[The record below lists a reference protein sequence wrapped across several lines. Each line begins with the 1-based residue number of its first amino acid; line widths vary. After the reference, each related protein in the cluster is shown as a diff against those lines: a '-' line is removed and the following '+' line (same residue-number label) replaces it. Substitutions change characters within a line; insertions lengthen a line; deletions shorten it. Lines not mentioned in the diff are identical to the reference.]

1 MKLLVLGAGG
11 VGGYFGG
18 RLAQAGVDVTFLV
31 RPARRDQIV
40 GHGLRIRSPLGDA
53 TLAVKTVV
61 AEDLAAGY
69 DVVML
74 TCKAY
79 DLDSAIDAVAPAMR
93 GACSILPL
101 LNGMSHL
108 DRLDDRFGREAV
120 LGGSCGIDVMLLP
133 DGTIRHAG
141 TLQRVV
147 FGERDRGPSDR
158 TRALEQA
165 FGASIVD
172 WEHADD
178 VIARMWEKLVMLSAL
193 AAITCLFRGNVHEI
207 MSAPGGREAAERAL
221 ASTVEIATR
230 EGCPPSPGAVDL
242 ARERLTDPDGR
253 WSASMMRDMEG
264 GRPVEADHVIGWM
277 LDRARRHGVDADILS
292 LAYTHLKTYEQ
303 RRKEGRLPSTPGA

>member
-18 RLAQAGVDVTFLV
+18 RLAQAGIDVTFLV
-31 RPARRDQIV
+31 RPARRDQIARD
-40 GHGLRIRSPLGDA
+40 GLRITSPLGEA
-53 TLAVKTVV
+53 TLRANTVV
-61 AEDLAAGY
+61 AEDLAPGY
-69 DVVML
+69 DVDMR
-74 TCKAY
+74 TCKSY
-79 DLDSAIDAVAPAMR
+79 DLESAIEAIAPAVQ
-93 GACSILPL
+93 GTCSVLPL
-101 LNGMSHL
+101 LNGMAHL
-108 DRLDDRFGREAV
+108 DRLDARFGRGAI
-120 LGGSCGIDVMLLP
+120 LGGSCSIDVMLLP

-147 FGERDRGPSDR
+147 FGERDRQPSDR
-158 TRALEQA
+158 THALERA
-165 FGASIVD
+165 FGASTID

-178 VIARMWEKLVMLSAL
+178 VVGRMWEKLVMLSVL

-230 EGCPPSPGAVDL
+230 EGCPPSAAAVRL
-242 ARERLTDPDGR
+242 AHDRLTDPEGR

-277 LDRARRHGVDADILS
+277 LDRARRHGVDAEILS

-303 RRKEGRLPSTPGA
+303 RRRERRLPTTSG